1 MSTTLLNAG
10 DPPAHSRAAP
20 GFEGPR
26 NYAGGVLT
34 VRRVPHGDP
43 DAVRLWEAMWAEIV
57 ERYGG
62 DPGYVP
68 LPSDGLV
75 ANLVGYVGDEPVG
88 TVAVRFKAYGTWPPF
103 AEIKRL
109 YVDPG
114 HRKNG
119 FSRILMGAAE
129 DAARRAGATRVILE
143 TGTEQP
149 EALALYRAIGY
160 GDIAPYGEFAHDP
173 RSRCFAKDL
182 PTRLLV
188 VSGTMG
194 AGKSAVASAIG
205 DLLGAQGARYAWID
219 ADALCQA
226 GPVDAD
232 DPYQQRLLFDALAG
246 AAPAFR
252 ARGFGLVVVARVV
265 EDPADRER
273 YARAFRSDGGPAEV
287 TIVRVAAPEEVRFA
301 RLDAREPEGPWRD
314 FARART
320 VELEDALV
328 ANDLDDFVFDNDGQT
343 AAETAAAV
351 VETIGWGTETL

>member
-1 MSTTLLNAG
+1 
-10 DPPAHSRAAP
+10 
-20 GFEGPR
+20 
-26 NYAGGVLT
+26 
-34 VRRVPHGDP
+34 VRRVPYGDP
-43 DAVRLWEAMWAEIV
+43 DAVRLWEAMWSEIV

-62 DPGYVP
+62 DPGYVQ

-75 ANLVGYVGDEPVG
+75 TILVGYAGDAPVA
-88 TVAVRFKAYGTWPPF
+88 TVAVRFKAYGSWPPL

-109 YVDPG
+109 YVGPE

-129 DAARRAGATRVILE
+129 DAARRAGATRIILE

-160 GDIAPYGEFAHDP
+160 GEIAPYGEFSHDP

-182 PTRLLV
+182 PTRVLV

-205 DLLGAQGARYAWID
+205 DLLGERGARYAWID

-232 DPYQQRLLFDALAG
+232 DPYNQRLLFDALGG

-252 ARGFGLVVVARVV
+252 SRGLGQVVVARVV
-265 EDPADRER
+265 EDPADRDR
-273 YARAFRSDGGPAEV
+273 YSRAFRSDGGAAEV
-287 TIVRVAAPEEVRFA
+287 TIVRVTASEAVRFA

-328 ANDLDDFVFDNDGQT
+328 ANDLDDFVFDNDGRA

-351 VETIGWGTETL
+351 VGTLGWGSETL